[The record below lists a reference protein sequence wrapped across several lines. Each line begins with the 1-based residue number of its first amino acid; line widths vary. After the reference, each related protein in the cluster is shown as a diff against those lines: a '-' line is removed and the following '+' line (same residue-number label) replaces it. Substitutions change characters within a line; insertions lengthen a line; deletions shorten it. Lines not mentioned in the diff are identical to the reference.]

1 MSDSDK
7 KSGKP
12 TLSLKRTTLEMGRVK
27 QNIGHGR
34 SKTVV
39 VETRRKKR
47 IVAPGKGGAA
57 SPAMPKSPEPE
68 KPLTAKAA
76 EKPKK
81 EAAPAPAKEEISE
94 EALKGLTP
102 EEREA
107 RLRAIELARQRAI
120 EEEKRRQEEE
130 RRRKEEEARR
140 KEEEARRKAE
150 EEARR
155 KAEEEERQR
164 RLAEE
169 AAKREAEEAARR
181 KAEEQ
186 GRAKAAKA
194 AKPAKAAEAPK
205 PSRREREL
213 EEAKKKR
220 AAKPVK
226 GAGERRRG
234 KLTIAKA
241 LAGETEEER
250 ARSLAAFRRRMERQ
264 KKQQQGGAQQQR
276 EKVSREVVIPEAI
289 SIQELANR
297 MAERAVDVIKFLM
310 QQGQMHKI
318 TDVIDA
324 DTAELIVMEF
334 GHKPKRVS
342 EADIEEGLEGPEDA
356 PETLKPRPP
365 VITVMGHVD
374 HGKTSLLDAIRKT
387 RVVEG
392 EAGGITQHIG
402 AYQVETPEGK
412 ITFLD
417 TPGHEAFSSMRARGA
432 KATDIVVLVVAAD
445 DGVKPQTVEAIS
457 HAKAAE
463 VPIIVAI
470 NKIDKPEA
478 DPNRVRTELMQHEV
492 FVESMGG
499 DVQDVEVSA
508 KTGQGLSDLLEAIHL
523 QAELMELKANPDRS
537 AEGLVIEAKL
547 EKGRGPVATVLV
559 QRGTL
564 KVGDV
569 VVAGSA
575 WGKVRALID
584 DTGRR
589 VKEAG
594 PSMPVEV
601 LGFHGVPEAGDKLVV
616 VESEARARQVA
627 EYRERKK
634 REARG
639 AALRKASLEQLMNQ
653 MKEGELKEFPVLI
666 KADVQGSAE
675 AIVQALEKLGNEE
688 VRARIVHYGVGGIS
702 ESDVQLASAT
712 GAVILGFNVRAD
724 RKAREL
730 AEREGIEIRYYNII
744 YDLVDDMKQ
753 AMSGLLEPE
762 IRETHLGNAEV
773 LEVFKVSGVG
783 RVAGC
788 RVTEGVVRRGAGVRL
803 IRDNVVIYE
812 GKLTSLKRFKDEVA
826 EVPAGQE
833 CGMAFENFQDIKK
846 GDVVECYQ
854 VEKIERSL

>member
-12 TLSLKRTTLEMGRVK
+12 TLSLKRPTLEMGRVK

-47 IVAPGKGGAA
+47 IVAPGKGGASAPAAPEAPKAPEPAKQPEAA
-57 SPAMPKSPEPE
+57 SPAE
-68 KPLTAKAA
+68 KPQKQAQKSDARKTV
-76 EKPKK
+76 
-81 EAAPAPAKEEISE
+81 EEQ
-94 EALKGLTP
+94 LKGLTP

-107 RLRAIELARQRAI
+107 RLRAIETAKKL
-120 EEEKRRQEEE
+120 QEEE
-130 RRRKEEEARR
+130 RKRREEEARR
-140 KEEEARRKAE
+140 RAEEEARRKAE

-186 GRAKAAKA
+186 GRAKAAKTKA
-194 AKPAKAAEAPK
+194 APKPAQPAA

-234 KLTIAKA
+234 KLTITKA

-264 KKQQQGGAQQQR
+264 KKQQQGGAAQPK

-289 SIQELANR
+289 TIQELANR
-297 MAERAVDVIKFLM
+297 MAERAVDVIKYLM
-310 QQGQMHKI
+310 KQGEMHKI

-324 DTAELIVMEF
+324 DTAELIVEEF

-342 EADIEEGLEGPEDA
+342 EADVEEGLEGPEDA

-374 HGKTSLLDAIRKT
+374 HGKTSLLDAIRNT
-387 RVVEG
+387 RVTEG

-402 AYQVETPEGK
+402 AYQVQTEDGAK

-478 DPNRVRTELMQHEV
+478 DPTRVRTELMQHEV

-499 DVQDVEVSA
+499 EVQDVEVSA
-508 KTGQGLSDLLEAIHL
+508 LTGQGLSDLLEAIQL
-523 QAELMELKANPDRS
+523 QAELMELKANPDRP
-537 AEGLVIEAKL
+537 ADGLVIEAKL
-547 EKGRGPVATVLV
+547 EKGRGAVATVLV

-564 KVGDV
+564 KVGDI

-584 DTGRR
+584 DAGRR
-589 VKEAG
+589 VKEAE
-594 PSMPVEV
+594 PSKPVEI
-601 LGFHGVPEAGDKLVV
+601 LGFHSVPEAGDKLVV
-616 VESEARARQVA
+616 VETEARAREVA

-634 REARG
+634 REAKG
-639 AALRKASLEQLMNQ
+639 AAMRKASLEQLMNQ
-653 MKEGELKEFPVLI
+653 MKEGELKEFPVLV

-688 VRARIVHYGVGGIS
+688 VQARIVHYGVGGIS

-724 RKAREL
+724 RNAREL

-762 IRETHLGNAEV
+762 LRETHLGNAEV

-788 RVTEGVVRRGAGVRL
+788 RVSEGVVRRGAGVRL

-812 GKLTSLKRFKDEVA
+812 GKLTSLKRFKDEVQ

>member
-7 KSGKP
+7 KGGKP

-39 VETRRKKR
+39 VETKRKR
-47 IVAPGKGGAA
+47 VITPPGRGSAPKVEAPAA
-57 SPAMPKSPEPE
+57 PKMPEPE
-68 KPLTAKAA
+68 KPLVEKKPAKAK
-76 EKPKK
+76 ETPKK
-81 EAAPAPAKEEISE
+81 PAPAPAEEES
-94 EALKGLTP
+94 LKGLTP

-107 RLRAIELARQRAI
+107 RLRAIEKAKELAI
-120 EEEKRRQEEE
+120 EEEKRRA
-130 RRRKEEEARR
+130 EEARR
-140 KEEEARRKAE
+140 RAEEESRRKAE

-155 KAEEEERQR
+155 RAEEEERQR
-164 RLAEE
+164 KL
-169 AAKREAEEAARR
+169 AEEAARR
-181 KAEEQ
+181 RAEEQ
-186 GRAKAAKA
+186 GKRAK
-194 AKPAKAAEAPK
+194 AEAPK
-205 PSRREREL
+205 APAKAKEEPKKKREREK
-213 EEAKKKR
+213 EHKPAR
-220 AAKPVK
+220 PVK
-226 GAGERRRG
+226 GAGEKRRG

-241 LAGETEEER
+241 LSGETEEER

-264 KKQQQGGAQQQR
+264 KKQQQGITDR
-276 EKVSREVVIPEAI
+276 PKEKVAREVVIPEAI
-289 SIQELANR
+289 TIQELANR
-297 MAERAVDVIKFLM
+297 MAERAVDLIKFLM

-342 EADIEEGLEGPEDA
+342 EADVEEGLEGPEDA
-356 PETLKPRPP
+356 PESLKPRPP

-374 HGKTSLLDAIRKT
+374 HGKTSLLDAIRQTK
-387 RVVEG
+387 VVDT

-402 AYQVETPEGK
+402 AYQVETDSGK

-445 DGVKPQTVEAIS
+445 DGVKPQTIEAIS

-499 DVQDVEVSA
+499 DVLDVEVSA
-508 KTGQGLSDLLEAIHL
+508 QTGQGIPELLEAITL
-523 QAELMELKANPDRS
+523 QAELMELKANPDRPG
-537 AEGLVIEAKL
+537 EGIVIEAKL
-547 EKGRGPVATVLV
+547 EKGRGAVATVLV

-564 KVGDV
+564 KVGDI
-569 VVAGSA
+569 VVAGAA
-575 WGKVRALID
+575 WGRVRALID

-594 PSMPVEV
+594 PSMPVEI
-601 LGFHGVPEAGDKLVV
+601 LGFHNVPEAGDKLHV
-616 VESEARARQVA
+616 VETEARAREIA

-639 AALRKASLEQLMNQ
+639 AALRKASLEQMMSQ
-653 MKEGELKEFPVLI
+653 MKEGGLKEFPVLV

-675 AIVQALEKLGNEE
+675 AIVQALEKVGNEE

-702 ESDVQLASAT
+702 ESDVQLAAAT

-724 RKAREL
+724 RNAREL

-744 YDLVDDMKQ
+744 YDLVDDMKA

-788 RVTEGVVRRGAGVRL
+788 RVSEGVVRRGAGVRL

-812 GKLTSLKRFKDEVA
+812 GRLTSLKRFKDEVE

-833 CGMAFENFQDIKK
+833 CGMAFENWQDIKK

-854 VEKIERSL
+854 VERIERSL

>member
-7 KSGKP
+7 KGGKP

-39 VETRRKKR
+39 VETRRKR
-47 IVAPGKGGAA
+47 VITPPGKGGATA
-57 SPAMPKSPEPE
+57 EKPAAPKMPEPE
-68 KPLTAKAA
+68 KPLAGRKPKAA
-76 EKPKK
+76 PKK
-81 EAAPAPAKEEISE
+81 PAQPRPE
-94 EALKGLTP
+94 EADSLKGLTP

-107 RLRAIELARQRAI
+107 RLRAIEKAKELAI
-120 EEEKRRQEEE
+120 EEEKRRA
-130 RRRKEEEARR
+130 EEAKRR
-140 KEEEARRKAE
+140 AE

-164 RLAEE
+164 KLAEE

-186 GRAKAAKA
+186 GKRAKPK
-194 AKPAKAAEAPK
+194 AEAPK
-205 PSRREREL
+205 AAARPKAK
-213 EEAKKKR
+213 EEPKKKR
-220 AAKPVK
+220 EHKPARPVK
-226 GAGERRRG
+226 GAGEKRRG

-241 LAGETEEER
+241 LSGETEEER

-264 KKQQQGGAQQQR
+264 KKQQQGISDQPR

-289 SIQELANR
+289 TIQELANR

-324 DTAELIVMEF
+324 DTAELIAMEF

-342 EADIEEGLEGPEDA
+342 EADVEEGLEGPEDR
-356 PETLKPRPP
+356 PEDLKPRPP

-374 HGKTSLLDAIRKT
+374 HGKTSLLDAIRQT
-387 RVVEG
+387 RVVDS

-402 AYQVETPEGK
+402 AYQVNTAEGR

-457 HAKAAE
+457 HARAAE

-470 NKIDKPEA
+470 NKIDKPDA

-499 DVQDVEVSA
+499 EVQDVEVSA
-508 KTGQGLSDLLEAIHL
+508 RTGQGIPELLEAINL
-523 QAELMELKANPDRS
+523 QAELMELKANPERP
-537 AEGLVIEAKL
+537 AEGIVIEAKL

-564 KVGDV
+564 KVGDI
-569 VVAGSA
+569 VVAGAA
-575 WGKVRALID
+575 WGRVRALIND
-584 DTGRR
+584 LGQR

-594 PSMPVEV
+594 PSTPVEI
-601 LGFHGVPEAGDKLVV
+601 LGFHGVPEAGDKLHV
-616 VESEARARQVA
+616 VETEARAREIA

-639 AALRKASLEQLMNQ
+639 AAMRKASLEQLMNQ
-653 MKEGELKEFPVLI
+653 MKEGELKEFPVLV

-744 YDLVDDMKQ
+744 YDLVDDIKA

-812 GKLTSLKRFKDEVA
+812 GKLTSLKRFKDEVE